1 MIPSSQLTVCAGP
14 KATPA
19 EAPAAAA
26 IGDRLKVSTL
36 PAVDGSGRLPQIAA
50 LLCSMRSYARAM
62 VPPLVGSPWVA
73 YHCRST
79 PVLGTPVQLAVKVLP
94 PSPVRSQ
101 PSWNFSGVG
110 SR

>member
-73 YHCRST
+73 YHCRW
-79 PVLGTPVQLAVKVLP
+79 TPVQLAVKVLP
-94 PSPVRSQ
+94 PSSEREVLKLARVRSL
-101 PSWNFSGVG
+101 
-110 SR
+110 R